1 MKVDRSYRK
10 NILKLGSEHRQL
22 LLLLLEPRFQLILV
36 ALLPVVL
43 LGQLLPLQLFKLEA
57 GESLEVSIRPG
68 FILEMNIETPVL
80 FALRVARL
88 RRPSFFKAISRTFT
102 IPSHIFY
109 SIL

>member
-1 MKVDRSYRK
+1 MDRSYRK

-57 GESLEVSIRPG
+57 GESLEVTIRPG
-68 FILEMNIETPVL
+68 FILEMKIKTPVL

-88 RRPSFFKAISRTFT
+88 RRPSFLNKFPELSQSPPIF
-102 IPSHIFY
+102 FY